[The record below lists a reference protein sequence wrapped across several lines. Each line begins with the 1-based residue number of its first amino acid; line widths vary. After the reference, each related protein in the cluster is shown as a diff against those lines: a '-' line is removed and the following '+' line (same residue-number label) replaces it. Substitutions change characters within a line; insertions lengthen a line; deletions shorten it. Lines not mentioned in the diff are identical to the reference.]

1 MNSIRILWVDDEVE
15 LLKPHFLFLE
25 ERGYDLTPCNS
36 GQDALELI
44 KRERFQVI
52 ILDENMP
59 GLSGIETLNEIK
71 ISLPNIPILMITK
84 NEEEELM
91 EQAIGSKISDYL
103 IKPVN
108 PNQILSALKKLFEHK
123 DLIAERTIRNYQ
135 KEFLNIS
142 TRLLSI
148 KTIKEW
154 QDFYMNLLYWEFE
167 LESINNKGMMEIFKA
182 QKKEANHLFA
192 RFISSNYKN
201 WILSD
206 SDSLLLSNNLLKR
219 KVFPILKENETTLF
233 LLIDNL
239 RYDQWKVIS
248 SLIEDHY
255 QKQEEVPYCSIIPTS
270 TQYSRNSIFSGLTP
284 HQMQEMHP
292 ELWVDEADEGGKNLH
307 EKEFLEKQLKRL
319 NIQISFDYH
328 KILNLKDAYNLLKD
342 FGNKKKFDLITVVYN
357 FVDILSHAKTEM
369 NIIKELAPDDKAF
382 RSLTLSWFKNSPL
395 IELIEKA
402 REKKYKLII
411 TTDHGTINVSN
422 PEKVIGDRKTNVNLR
437 YKKGKSLTY
446 NQKEVFLVNDPVHY
460 GLPVSNEKY
469 IFAKNDQYFIYQNN
483 FNQYALHYKN
493 TFQHGGISMEE
504 MIIPL
509 IILNPK

>member
-1 MNSIRILWVDDEVE
+1 MNSIRILWVDDEIE

-167 LESINNKGMMEIFKA
+167 LESINNKGMMEIFKT
-182 QKKEANHLFA
+182 QKKEFLLELTMK
-192 RFISSNYKN
+192 YKN
-201 WILSD
+201 QRIL
-206 SDSLLLSNNLLKR
+206 
-219 KVFPILKENETTLF
+219 VHTL
-233 LLIDNL
+233 
-239 RYDQWKVIS
+239 R
-248 SLIEDHY
+248 
-255 QKQEEVPYCSIIPTS
+255 
-270 TQYSRNSIFSGLTP
+270 
-284 HQMQEMHP
+284 
-292 ELWVDEADEGGKNLH
+292 
-307 EKEFLEKQLKRL
+307 
-319 NIQISFDYH
+319 
-328 KILNLKDAYNLLKD
+328 
-342 FGNKKKFDLITVVYN
+342 
-357 FVDILSHAKTEM
+357 
-369 NIIKELAPDDKAF
+369 
-382 RSLTLSWFKNSPL
+382 
-395 IELIEKA
+395 
-402 REKKYKLII
+402 
-411 TTDHGTINVSN
+411 
-422 PEKVIGDRKTNVNLR
+422 
-437 YKKGKSLTY
+437 
-446 NQKEVFLVNDPVHY
+446 
-460 GLPVSNEKY
+460 
-469 IFAKNDQYFIYQNN
+469 
-483 FNQYALHYKN
+483 
-493 TFQHGGISMEE
+493 
-504 MIIPL
+504 
-509 IILNPK
+509 